1 MKNILDYLEDTA
13 SKYPWRTAVD
23 DGKIRMTWSELGELA
38 KNIGTR
44 LCSRI
49 APGKPVV
56 ILAEKSAVVLATMFG
71 IVYAGGFYVVV
82 DPLQP
87 EERLN
92 EIFHTLSPALVIT
105 SSDNRKNL
113 EKVGHFSS
121 KCFFKELMGKEID
134 EKKLAEVRKESKETD
149 ILYGIFTSGSTGI
162 PKGIV
167 VSHKAVIN
175 FISHFKET
183 FHLGS
188 QDRIGN
194 QAPFDFDVSVKD
206 IYSCVMTGAALIL
219 IDKKLFSSPPML
231 LDYLCEK
238 KVNTLIWAVSA
249 LTLVSSLKGLKY
261 KVPTLVRRVMFSGE
275 VMPVK
280 QLRLWQEALPEAEF
294 VNLYGP
300 SEITCNCLYY
310 PVDRIFEA
318 EEKLPLGIPFEG
330 RIVFLLD
337 ESGKEIVT
345 PGEKGEICVAGES
358 LAEGYY
364 NNKVET
370 EKRFRKVE
378 SAGQITRYYCT
389 GDLGYYD
396 STGMIFFAGRRD
408 FQIKHMGHRI
418 ELEEI
423 ECVLNQIDGVEK
435 SCCLI
440 NQRENKLIAFY
451 LGNAEIEAI
460 KSGLQKKIPSYM
472 IPHKIIK
479 MNQIPL
485 NKNGKTDRT
494 YFEKMKEVII

>member
-121 KCFFKELMGKEID
+121 KCFFNELMGKEID

-310 PVDRIFEA
+310 PVDSQLTE
-318 EEKLPLGIPFEG
+318 
-330 RIVFLLD
+330 FL
-337 ESGKEIVT
+337 KQ
-345 PGEKGEICVAGES
+345 
-358 LAEGYY
+358 
-364 NNKVET
+364 
-370 EKRFRKVE
+370 RKNY
-378 SAGQITRYYCT
+378 R
-389 GDLGYYD
+389 
-396 STGMIFFAGRRD
+396 
-408 FQIKHMGHRI
+408 
-418 ELEEI
+418 
-423 ECVLNQIDGVEK
+423 
-435 SCCLI
+435 
-440 NQRENKLIAFY
+440 
-451 LGNAEIEAI
+451 
-460 KSGLQKKIPSYM
+460 
-472 IPHKIIK
+472 
-479 MNQIPL
+479 
-485 NKNGKTDRT
+485 
-494 YFEKMKEVII
+494 